1 VGILWLLDSDGS
13 WKAAFEAIYRPQIGV
28 TPFLPDRA
36 DANARR
42 LVAAVKGGDCA
53 ALWHVLNV
61 SSRFVRSSG
70 GARRRFCRGLPA
82 AYRDPASAF
91 AQIKADP
98 APSLEPLGRTRDFS
112 FYGLRLGNGRYMDLV
127 LSGPLAG
134 AAPDEL
140 KQHDNPTAL
149 EFVTVRQPR

>member
-1 VGILWLLDSDGS
+1 
-13 WKAAFEAIYRPQIGV
+13 
-28 TPFLPDRA
+28 
-36 DANARR
+36 
-42 LVAAVKGGDCA
+42 VKGGDCP
-53 ALWHVLNV
+53 ALWRVLNV

-70 GARRRFCRGLPA
+70 GAQQRFCRGLPA
-82 AYRDPASAF
+82 AYRDPRSAF

-98 APSLEPLGRTRDFS
+98 SPSLEPLGRTHDFS
-112 FYGLRLGNGRYMDLV
+112 FYGLRLRNGRYMDLV

-134 AAPDEL
+134 VAPAEL